1 MAFADD
7 YVDVAERIREFRVR
21 FPDGS
26 LRPLNV
32 DKPFEIVTTPD
43 GIAWVVVV
51 AAAYRTP
58 EDAAPGVGMAWETYP
73 GKTNFTRGS
82 ELQNAETSAWGRAI
96 VAVGAADTKR
106 GVASS
111 EDIRNR
117 RAEQEAQTAPTRA
130 SMSAADYQTG
140 CDAVATTTDVDALKA
155 LWAEAQHRGDG
166 WAMDAIAARGTE
178 LKEATA

>member
-1 MAFADD
+1 MAFAED
-7 YVDVAERIREFRVR
+7 YVDVAERIREFRDKH
-21 FPDGS
+21 PDGS

-58 EDAAPGVGMAWETYP
+58 DDAAPGVGMAWETYP
-73 GKTNFTRGS
+73 GKTNFTKGS

-111 EDIRNR
+111 EDVRNR
-117 RAEQEAQTAPTRA
+117 RAEQQQPAPRQA
-130 SMSAADYQTG
+130 MSAADYQAA
-140 CDAVATTTDVDALKA
+140 CDAVATSTDVEALKA
-155 LWAEAQHRGDG
+155 LWAEAQHRADG
-166 WAMDAIAARGTE
+166 WAMDSIAARGKELTE
-178 LKEATA
+178 ANA